1 MGWASKICLWDL
13 KGTKRTITLHSLKIM
28 ESFDNRFTSQV
39 DFNNSDVCIEFC
51 RQMIKVIIIHCL
63 CGGGMII
70 GKQYFAL

>member
-1 MGWASKICLWDL
+1 
-13 KGTKRTITLHSLKIM
+13 M

-70 GKQYFAL
+70 FVF

>member
-1 MGWASKICLWDL
+1 
-13 KGTKRTITLHSLKIM
+13 M

-70 GKQYFAL
+70 FVVQSPTKQKITIVQSLTKQKITIVQQYSV